1 MPLHTCAPPRGE
13 EPKTMSLWVC
23 PDCGATWEAVPWAGI
38 FDFDRNEAV
47 TRAEWIQV
55 DGPAQVASIQLAG

>member
-1 MPLHTCAPPRGE
+1 
-13 EPKTMSLWVC
+13 MSLWVC

-55 DGPAQVASIQLAG
+55 EGPAQVASIQLAG

>member
-1 MPLHTCAPPRGE
+1 
-13 EPKTMSLWVC
+13 
-23 PDCGATWEAVPWAGI
+23 VPWAGI

-55 DGPAQVASIQLAG
+55 EGPAPVASIQLAG